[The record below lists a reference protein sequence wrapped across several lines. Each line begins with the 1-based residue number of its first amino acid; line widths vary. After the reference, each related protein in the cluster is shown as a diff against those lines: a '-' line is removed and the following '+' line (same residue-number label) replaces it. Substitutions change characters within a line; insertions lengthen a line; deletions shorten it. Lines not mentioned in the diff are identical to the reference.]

1 MYTNNQG
8 VIFLLRVYTAIL
20 LAAFALSAQ
29 TSQYERARVQY
40 EKTQYTSALQILKSK
55 PSLDDADYNLMGRI
69 QYMLGDYNAATDC
82 FEKATKLSPKSSDHW
97 HWLGRTFGR
106 RAEVSSFL
114 TAPGYASKARQNFE
128 KAVELDPKNS
138 EAVNDL
144 FEYYLQAPGFLGG
157 GLDKAQALLSKIEA
171 IDPAEKHY
179 AMARLAE
186 ERKDFKT
193 AEQQLRR
200 AMETAPRQ
208 VGRILDLA
216 KFLAKQGRTQ
226 ESEKVFEQARSVSP
240 DSPQYLWERA
250 NLLIEQKRDL
260 KEARRLLEK
269 YLASQ
274 VPPDADNKAEAR
286 KLLAKLPAA

>member
-1 MYTNNQG
+1 MP
-8 VIFLLRVYTAIL
+8 LLRASL
-20 LAAFALSAQ
+20 AGFLAAFALFAQ

-40 EKTQYTSALQILKSK
+40 EKTQYTSAQQILKSK
-55 PSLDDADYNLMGRI
+55 PKLDAVDYNLLGRI
-69 QYMLGDYNAATDC
+69 EYMLGDYKAATDA
-82 FEKATKLSPKSSDHW
+82 FEKATQLNPKASEHW

-106 RAEVSSFL
+106 RAEVSSFI

-157 GLDKAQALLSKIEA
+157 GLDKAQSLLGKIEA

-200 AMETAPRQ
+200 AMEAAPRQ

-226 ESEKVFEQARSVSP
+226 ESEKIFEQARSVNP

-260 KEARRLLEK
+260 KEARKLLEK

-274 VPPDADNKAEAR
+274 VPPDSDNKAEAR
-286 KLLAKLPAA
+286 KLLSKIPAA

>member
-1 MYTNNQG
+1 VYTNKKG
-8 VIFLLRVYTAIL
+8 VMSLLRATTAVFAVT
-20 LAAFALSAQ
+20 LALFAQ
-29 TSQYERARVQY
+29 TSQYERARVQF

-55 PSLDDADYNLMGRI
+55 PNLDAADYNLMGRV
-69 QYMLGDYNAATDC
+69 QYMLGNYNGATES
-82 FEKATKLSPKSSDHW
+82 FEKATKLDPKVSTHW

-106 RAEVSSFL
+106 RAEVSSFI

-128 KAVELDPKNS
+128 KAVDLDPKNS

-157 GLDKAQALLSKIEA
+157 GLDKAQGLLGKIESN
-171 IDPAEKHY
+171 DPAEKHY

-200 AMETAPRQ
+200 AMEAAPRQ

-226 ESEKVFEQARSVSP
+226 ESDKVFEQARNVSP

-260 KEARRLLEK
+260 KEARKLLEK

-274 VPPDADNKAEAR
+274 VPPDSDNKAEAR